1 MSEWVVFVLGAL
13 AGGCIGCGMMCTF
26 VANSRF
32 SDDRDE
38 PKKKD
43 DGTHEQV

>member
-13 AGGCIGCGMMCTF
+13 AGGCIGCGMMCIF

-32 SDDRDE
+32 CDE
-38 PKKKD
+38 PKKED
-43 DGTHEQV
+43 DTHEQI

>member
-13 AGGCIGCGMMCTF
+13 AGACIGCGMMCIF

-32 SDDRDE
+32 GDE
-38 PKKKD
+38 PEKKKRD
-43 DGTHEQV
+43 DTHEQV